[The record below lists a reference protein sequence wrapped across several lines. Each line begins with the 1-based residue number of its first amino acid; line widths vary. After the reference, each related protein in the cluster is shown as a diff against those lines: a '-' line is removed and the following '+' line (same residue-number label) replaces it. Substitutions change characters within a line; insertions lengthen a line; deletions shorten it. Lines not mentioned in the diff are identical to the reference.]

1 MKIVVFLYNQ
11 TCPCHGS
18 DCGCTMFHVRLRV
31 CGAKVCVC
39 ACMYTHMC
47 TCRRTTTAIQ
57 MCEDVYMLI
66 IIVPPMKLGKWPE
79 IIKELS
85 LSLSLSV
92 SLCPSLSPLVKG
104 HFLMFVQ
111 CHGDSLPLSLLIAL
125 SFPPVSCPLPPQP
138 RISNHPNPIL

>member
-1 MKIVVFLYNQ
+1 MWSSSIIRHARAVEVIVGVLCSMY
-11 TCPCHGS
+11 
-18 DCGCTMFHVRLRV
+18 
-31 CGAKVCVC
+31 VCVC
-39 ACMYTHMC
+39 VVLKCVCVHACTR
-47 TCRRTTTAIQ
+47 TCAPAGAPQ
-57 MCEDVYMLI
+57 LQYKCEDVYMLI
-66 IIVPPMKLGKWPE
+66 SLVPPMKLGKWPE
-79 IIKELS
+79 ISKELS

-111 CHGDSLPLSLLIAL
+111 CHGDSLPLSPLIAL